1 MIRLYDTNYTNG
13 LHLTSNGLVILQ
25 PFKCVETKSEE
36 EWKLDVEV
44 DDGYEI
50 VKNQVIVV
58 KTKEAL
64 YQPFRVGNVTL
75 DKHTYSFEA
84 YHIAYD
90 LENYRIQSLTIT
102 NQGGSAF
109 MNSLLGAS
117 LPTNPFT
124 PLSDI
129 VATQSAVFEN
139 VSVLEALLEA
149 RNLFGCHL
157 VFDNYDVKLQ
167 ASIGSNRGVV
177 IQEGKNLQGLSKTEN
192 WDNVV
197 TTIIP
202 TCGDRV
208 YSPINAD
215 VSYDVPYVKTVAF
228 DSDEEDEADI
238 QSDVI
243 AQATAYLNINKYPR
257 VNYVVKSDIVQLVQI
272 GDTVTV
278 KSDYTIGTT
287 VMAYTYDIVKERVL
301 SVEFGN
307 YRPTIKSVF
316 SGYAKVED
324 IKKNQ
329 ATVNQIILDQTNI
342 INGLYQSGYV
352 VVNDNEIYIVD
363 TLPKENAVN
372 VLRMNLGGI
381 GFSSNG
387 IAGPFGSAW
396 TLDGK
401 FNADYIQAGTIN
413 ASLING
419 TAIDI
424 SANTSITSKVSTTDY
439 NGNEIASRINQTAT
453 TVSID
458 ASKINLTGY
467 VTLANLSTSGQTTIN
482 GGNITTGTISGVG
495 LTIGSY
501 NNIFKANTSGISAG
515 HDTFSSAPF
524 SVDMAGNLKA
534 TKGSIGGWTISTD
547 RIYGGSS
554 TTYVGISTGVSGYAF
569 WAGNATPSSAPFSVT
584 NAGAVKMNSGAVGP
598 LTINTWGLGTTNL
611 AIDSTTSPRI
621 RIKDGEFWGYAGEIR
636 LSYAH
641 LTSASTSYTLG
652 TSSYRWGGLWTTG
665 GYYTFSD
672 QRLKENVQPIT
683 NGVDLILNI
692 KPVEYTLVDGQRKHF
707 GFIAQEVKEVMGK
720 TVGDFGA
727 YVDPTVKP
735 DWDTSDPI
743 ENDKPHYL
751 SLRYEE
757 FIAPMVQTIQYLE
770 KRISALEEQN
780 GTA

>member
-25 PFKCVETKSEE
+25 PFKCIETKSEE

-44 DDGYEI
+44 DDSYEI
-50 VKNQVIVV
+50 EKNKVIVV

-75 DKHTYSFEA
+75 DKHTYSFTA
-84 YHIAYD
+84 YHVAYD

-117 LPTNPFT
+117 LPANPFT

-129 VATQSAVFEN
+129 VATQSAVYSN

-149 RNLFGCHL
+149 RNLFGGHL
-157 VFDNYDVKLQ
+157 VFDNYNVKLQ

-177 IQEGKNLQGLSKTEN
+177 IQDGKNLQGLSKSEN

-208 YSPINAD
+208 YSAINAD
-215 VSYDVPYVKTVAF
+215 VSYDIPYVKTVAF
-228 DSDEEDEADI
+228 DSDAVGESAI
-238 QSDVI
+238 QTDVI

-287 VMAYTYDIVKERVL
+287 VMAYTYDVVKERVL

-316 SGYAKVED
+316 GGYAKLED
-324 IKKNQ
+324 VKKNN

-401 FNADYIQAGTIN
+401 FNADYIQAGH
-413 ASLING
+413 
-419 TAIDI
+419 I
-424 SANTSITSKVSTTDY
+424 SGDY
-439 NGNEIASRINQTAT
+439 IQG
-453 TVSID
+453 
-458 ASKINLTGY
+458 
-467 VTLANLSTSGQTTIN
+467 
-482 GGNITTGTISGVG
+482 GTIVGVD
-495 LTIGSY
+495 LTIGSA
-501 NNIFKANTSGISAG
+501 NNVFKANASGISAG
-515 HDTFSSAPF
+515 NATFASAPF
-524 SVDMAGNLKA
+524 SVDMLGNLKA
-534 TKGSIGGWTISTD
+534 NKGTIASWNIGTDRLYSGSGSTYTAIAPSYFSGSRYYAMWAGDPTPSSANFSVQANGTLTANVGLIGGWTIS
-547 RIYGGSS
+547 SS
-554 TTYVGISTGVSGYAF
+554 GISTGTNNTSSYVNISSTSRKISFFQSTNDNLSIMYDSTYSGYP
-569 WAGNATPSSAPFSVT
+569 GIKL
-584 NAGAVKMNSGAVGP
+584 G
-598 LTINTWGLGTTNL
+598 LTALTTYM
-611 AIDSTTSPRI
+611 ITSNVFPVQN
-621 RIKDGEFWGYAGEIR
+621 
-636 LSYAH
+636 
-641 LTSASTSYTLG
+641 ASTSSLG
-652 TSSYRWGGLWTTG
+652 NTTYRWATIYQTSGTVTG
-665 GYYTFSD
+665 SD
-672 QRLKENVQPIT
+672 ERLKKNIEPLQ
-683 NGVDLILNI
+683 NGVDLILGV
-692 KPVEYTLVDGQRKHF
+692 KPVQYQLVEGTRKHY
-707 GFIAQEVKEVMGK
+707 GFIAQEVKK
-720 TVGDFGA
+720 TMDISGIDDVGLFI
-727 YVDPTVKP
+727 DPTVKP
-735 DWDTSDPI
+735 DWDTSDPT

-757 FIAPMVQTIQYLE
+757 FIAPMVQTIQHLE
-770 KRISALEEQN
+770 KRISALE
-780 GTA
+780 GK

>member
-1 MIRLYDTNYTNG
+1 
-13 LHLTSNGLVILQ
+13 
-25 PFKCVETKSEE
+25 
-36 EWKLDVEV
+36 
-44 DDGYEI
+44 
-50 VKNQVIVV
+50 
-58 KTKEAL
+58 
-64 YQPFRVGNVTL
+64 
-75 DKHTYSFEA
+75 
-84 YHIAYD
+84 
-90 LENYRIQSLTIT
+90 
-102 NQGGSAF
+102 

-117 LPTNPFT
+117 LPANPFT

-139 VSVLEALLEA
+139 VSVLEALLET
-149 RNLFGCHL
+149 RNLFGGHL

-228 DSDEEDEADI
+228 DSEEQDEPSI
-238 QSDVI
+238 QADVI

-287 VMAYTYDIVKERVL
+287 VMAYVYDIVKERVL

-424 SANTSITSKVSTTDY
+424 SANTSITSKVSTTDF
-439 NGNEIASRINQTAT
+439 NGNNIASIINQTAT
-453 TVSID
+453 TVAIN
-458 ASKINLTGY
+458 ANKIN
-467 VTLANLSTSGQTTIN
+467 IN
-482 GGNITTGTISGVG
+482 GVVSANTYFKINTDGSMEAKSGKIANWNIT
-495 LTIGSY
+495 
-501 NNIFKANTSGISAG
+501 
-515 HDTFSSAPF
+515 
-524 SVDMAGNLKA
+524 
-534 TKGSIGGWTISTD
+534 TD
-547 RIYGGSS
+547 RIYAGTSSDYVGMSPGILSSSEYYSFWAGNSTPASAPFAVTRTGKLYATSGEVGAFTLASDRLFAGSS
-554 TTYVGISTGVSGYAF
+554 STYVGIAPNVSGYSF
-569 WAGNATPSSAPFSVT
+569 WAGNPNPASAPFSVT
-584 NAGAVKMNSGAVGP
+584 RSGAVKMTTATLDGVDLTTGGIGNSYGHVFFTSSQSQLKLSSGSIIA
-598 LTINTWGLGTTNL
+598 TTL
-611 AIDSTTSPRI
+611 DWRL
-621 RIKDGEFWGYAGEIR
+621 YATNF
-636 LSYAH
+636 
-641 LTSASTSYTLG
+641 TSASTSNTLG
-652 TSSYRWGGLWTTG
+652 TSAYRWGGMWTTG
-665 GYYTFSD
+665 GYVTGSD
-672 QRLKENVQPIT
+672 RRLKENIQPIH
-683 NGVDLILNI
+683 NGVDLILSV
-692 KPVEYTLVDGQRKHF
+692 KPVEYTMTDGTRKHY
-707 GFIAQEVKEVMGK
+707 GFIAQEVQEVMTK
-720 TVGDFGA
+720 TVGDFGGF
-727 YVDPTVKP
+727 VDPTVKP

>member
-1 MIRLYDTNYTNG
+1 MIRLYGTNYTNG

-117 LPTNPFT
+117 LPANSYT

-139 VSVLEALLEA
+139 VSVLEALLET
-149 RNLFGCHL
+149 RNLFGGHL

-177 IQEGKNLQGLSKTEN
+177 IQEGKNLQGLSKTDN

-228 DSDEEDEADI
+228 DSDEEDEFAIQAD
-238 QSDVI
+238 VV

-324 IKKNQ
+324 VKKNQ
-329 ATVNQIILDQTNI
+329 ATVNQIISDQTNI

-387 IAGPFGSAW
+387 ISGPFGSAW

-424 SANTSITSKVSTTDY
+424 SANTSITSRVTADYVDAKILEVNNAKPNRVS
-439 NGNEIASRINQTAT
+439 
-453 TVSID
+453 
-458 ASKINLTGY
+458 NLETNWEQG
-467 VTLANLSTSGQTTIN
+467 TLV
-482 GGNITTGTISGVG
+482 SGV
-495 LTIGSY
+495 
-501 NNIFKANTSGISAG
+501 
-515 HDTFSSAPF
+515 D
-524 SVDMAGNLKA
+524 
-534 TKGSIGGWTISTD
+534 
-547 RIYGGSS
+547 
-554 TTYVGISTGVSGYAF
+554 
-569 WAGNATPSSAPFSVT
+569 
-584 NAGAVKMNSGAVGP
+584 
-598 LTINTWGLGTTNL
+598 
-611 AIDSTTSPRI
+611 
-621 RIKDGEFWGYAGEIR
+621 
-636 LSYAH
+636 
-641 LTSASTSYTLG
+641 SASTSHIRTRSFYPISSGYVTVQCNDIFQAMVVIYD
-652 TSSYRWGGLWTTG
+652 SSYNYISSQSWGSLVTFSLASSSFFKVVLRRTG
-665 GYYTFSD
+665 GGTIATSEIATSELKVANEVTPTIWNMYYGDLTLEQQKQLYVFNVFSRSGSVFDSDTLLTLDAQVLLDNADVTSLFAPSQFRWTRYSKDSAKDTNFNNLGLDGATISITSTYLDRSATYQCEFTIVEVAYLLTF
-672 QRLKENVQPIT
+672 
-683 NGVDLILNI
+683 NGSRILT
-692 KPVEYTLVDGQRKHF
+692 KASSS
-707 GFIAQEVKEVMGK
+707 FIQAIQSEV
-720 TVGDFGA
+720 
-727 YVDPTVKP
+727 
-735 DWDTSDPI
+735 
-743 ENDKPHYL
+743 
-751 SLRYEE
+751 
-757 FIAPMVQTIQYLE
+757 
-770 KRISALEEQN
+770 
-780 GTA
+780 

>member
-25 PFKCVETKSEE
+25 PSKCIETKSEE

-50 VKNQVIVV
+50 VKNHVIVV

-117 LPTNPFT
+117 LPANPFT

-139 VSVLEALLEA
+139 VSVLEALIEA
-149 RNLFGCHL
+149 RNLFGGHL

-167 ASIGSNRGVV
+167 SSIGSNRGVV

-228 DSDEEDEADI
+228 DSEEQDEPSI
-238 QSDVI
+238 QADVI
-243 AQATAYLNINKYPR
+243 AQATAYLNQNKYPR

-287 VMAYTYDIVKERVL
+287 VMAYTYDIIKQRVL

-324 IKKNQ
+324 IKKNN

-387 IAGPFGSAW
+387 ILGPFGSAW

-401 FNADYIQAGTIN
+401 FNADYIQAGHL
-413 ASLING
+413 SG
-419 TAIDI
+419 
-424 SANTSITSKVSTTDY
+424 DY
-439 NGNEIASRINQTAT
+439 IQG
-453 TVSID
+453 
-458 ASKINLTGY
+458 
-467 VTLANLSTSGQTTIN
+467 
-482 GGNITTGTISGVG
+482 GTIVGVD
-495 LTIGSY
+495 LTIGSA
-501 NNIFKANTSGISAG
+501 NNIFKANASGISAG
-515 HDTFSSAPF
+515 NATFASAPF
-524 SVDMAGNLKA
+524 SVDMSGNLKA
-534 TKGSIGGWTISTD
+534 TKGKIANWTLATD
-547 RIYGGSS
+547 RIYAGTSSDYVGMSPGILSSSEYYAFWAGNSTPSSAPFAVTRAGKLYATSGEIGAFKLGTDRLYAGSGS
-554 TTYVGISTGVSGYAF
+554 TYVGISPGVSNYTF
-569 WAGNATPSSAPFSVT
+569 WAGNATPASAPFSVT
-584 NAGAVKMNSGAVGP
+584 NAGYIKA
-598 LTINTWGLGTTNL
+598 TLGTIGTFTLSQYGLSNTYF
-611 AIDSTTSPRI
+611 AIDGSSSPFVRIGTS
-621 RIKDGEFWGYAGEIR
+621 GTFYGYSNEIR
-636 LSYAH
+636 LSSAH
-641 LTSASTSYTLG
+641 LTTNSTSYTLG
-652 TSSYRWGGLWTTG
+652 TSSYRWGGLWTSG

-672 QRLKENVQPIT
+672 QRLKDNIQPIE
-683 NGVDLILNI
+683 NGIDLILKV
-692 KPVEYTLVDGQRKHF
+692 KPVEYTMKDGSRKHF
-707 GFIAQEVKEVMGK
+707 GFIAQEVKDIMES

-780 GTA
+780 GTT

>member
-1 MIRLYDTNYTNG
+1 MIRLYGANYTNG
-13 LHLTSNGLVILQ
+13 LHLTSNGMVILQ
-25 PFKCVETKSEE
+25 PLKCIETKSEE
-36 EWKLDVEV
+36 EWKLEIEV
-44 DDGYEI
+44 DDSFEI
-50 VKNQVIVV
+50 VKNQVVVV

-75 DKHTYSFEA
+75 EKHSYSFTA
-84 YHIAYD
+84 RHIAYD
-90 LENYRIQSLTIT
+90 LENYRIQNLTIT

-117 LPTNPFT
+117 LPANPYT

-129 VATQSAVFEN
+129 VAPQSAVFSN
-139 VSVLEALLEA
+139 VSVLEALIET
-149 RNLFGCHL
+149 RNLFGGHL

-215 VSYDVPYVKTVAF
+215 VSYDIPYVKTVAF
-228 DSDEEDEADI
+228 DSEEEGESAI
-238 QSDVI
+238 QTDVI
-243 AQATAYLNINKYPR
+243 AQATAYLNLNKYPR
-257 VNYVVKSDIVQLVQI
+257 VNYVVKSDIVQMVQI

-287 VMAYTYDIVKERVL
+287 VMAYTYDVIKERVL

-307 YRPTIKSVF
+307 YRPTIQSVF

-324 IKKNQ
+324 VKKNN

-401 FNADYIQAGTIN
+401 FNADYIQAGH
-413 ASLING
+413 
-419 TAIDI
+419 
-424 SANTSITSKVSTTDY
+424 
-439 NGNEIASRINQTAT
+439 
-453 TVSID
+453 
-458 ASKINLTGY
+458 
-467 VTLANLSTSGQTTIN
+467 LSGDFIQ
-482 GGNITTGTISGVG
+482 GGTIVGVD
-495 LTIGSY
+495 LTIGTD
-501 NNIFKANTSGISAG
+501 NNIFKANASGISAG
-515 HDTFSSAPF
+515 HATFASAPF
-524 SVDMAGNLKA
+524 SVDMLGNLKA
-534 TKGSIGGWTISTD
+534 NKGSIANWTLATD
-547 RIYGGSS
+547 RIYSGTSSDYVGMSPGILSSSEYYSFWAGNSTPSSAPFAVTRAGKLYATSGEVGAFTLGTDRLYAGSS
-554 TTYVGISTGVSGYAF
+554 TTYVGIAPNVSGYSF
-569 WAGNATPSSAPFSVT
+569 WAGNPNPASAPFSVT
-584 NAGAVKMNSGAVGP
+584 RSGAVKMTTATLDGVDLTTGGIGNSYGHVFFTSSQSQLKMSSGSIIA
-598 LTINTWGLGTTNL
+598 TTL
-611 AIDSTTSPRI
+611 DWRL
-621 RIKDGEFWGYAGEIR
+621 YATN
-636 LSYAH
+636 
-641 LTSASTSYTLG
+641 LTSASTSNTLG
-652 TSSYRWGGLWTTG
+652 TSAYRWGGMWTTG
-665 GYYTFSD
+665 GYVTGSD
-672 QRLKENVQPIT
+672 RRLKDNIKPIE
-683 NGVDLILNI
+683 NGVDFILGV
-692 KPVEYTLVDGQRKHF
+692 KPVEYTMVDGTRKHF
-707 GFIAQEVKEVMGK
+707 GFIAQEVKEVMES
-720 TVGDFGA
+720 TVSDFGGF
-727 YVDPTVKP
+727 VDPTVKP

-757 FIAPMVQTIQYLE
+757 FIAPMVQTIQHLE
-770 KRISALEEQN
+770 KRISALEENN